1 MPRKFFLA
9 VFLAVLT
16 LAAPAVA
23 YDSEPF
29 VGRGFIRA
37 VRSIEGIVLLE
48 NEQGFELLNLD
59 NDATIQDDKGA
70 SIALRDLPLGAEVQY
85 TGRYWEGLNFALSLR
100 LRPAS
105 LVVGAR

>member
-1 MPRKFFLA
+1 MRRKFFLV

-16 LAAPAVA
+16 LAAPAAA

-70 SIALRDLPLGAEVQY
+70 SIALRDLPFGSEVEY
-85 TGRYWEGLNFALSLR
+85 RARYWEGLNFASSLR
-100 LRPAS
+100 VNSILLARLR
-105 LVVGAR
+105 

>member
-1 MPRKFFLA
+1 MRRKFFLV

-16 LAAPAVA
+16 LAAPAAA

-59 NDATIQDDKGA
+59 NDATIQDDRGA
-70 SIALRDLPLGAEVQY
+70 SIALRDLPIGAEVEF

-100 LRPAS
+100 ITSVS
-105 LVVGAR
+105 LVISTR